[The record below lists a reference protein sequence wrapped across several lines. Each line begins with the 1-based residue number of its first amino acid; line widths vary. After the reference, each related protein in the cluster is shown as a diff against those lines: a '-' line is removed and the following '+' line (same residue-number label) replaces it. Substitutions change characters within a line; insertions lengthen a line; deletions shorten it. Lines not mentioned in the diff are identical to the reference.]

1 MSSSFSHIVS
11 PVFQV
16 VSISILSFTFS
27 CFDKS
32 MIFRLDIAS
41 LSDILLESEFIDVL
55 KSVSSLTGV
64 VVLVSS
70 IITSLKRWFI
80 GTQESGLIEL
90 CLIRPLLSSLLF
102 SLVSD
107 IVGLLLFVVVVSPS
121 IGFGYG
127 PLFSFVLEATQQVYT
142 IVT

>member
-1 MSSSFSHIVS
+1 
-11 PVFQV
+11 
-16 VSISILSFTFS
+16 
-27 CFDKS
+27 
-32 MIFRLDIAS
+32 MIFRSDIAS
-41 LSDILLESEFIDVL
+41 LSDMFLESEFIDVL
-55 KSVSSLTGV
+55 KSGSSLTGV

-70 IITSLKRWFI
+70 IITSLNRWFI
-80 GTQESGLIEL
+80 GTQESGLIEVY
-90 CLIRPLLSSLLF
+90 LIRPLLSLLLF